1 MATPLFSIIIPT
13 FNAGKTLSFCL
24 DSVLI
29 QSFQDFEILI
39 IDAVSSDNTMS
50 IVEEYAA
57 ANTAITWI
65 SEKDKGIYDAMNKS
79 ISLAKGEWLYFL
91 GSDDKLYDA
100 EVLKKIMNSL
110 NENHSLDVLYG
121 NVSSNRLGIYD
132 GEFNAGKIRLKNI
145 CHQAIF
151 LRKTVFEKVGLYNIK
166 YRANADWDH
175 NFRWFFSD
183 LIQKKHVDILVAV
196 YADGGFSSVNND
208 DEFISHRRLNYLNY
222 GHNQLTWRRKFII
235 VMSESLA
242 AIAKG
247 DIKKLIMVIRQFR
260 FLLP

>member
-151 LRKTVFEKVGLYNIK
+151 LRKTVFTTL
-166 YRANADWDH
+166 
-175 NFRWFFSD
+175 
-183 LIQKKHVDILVAV
+183 
-196 YADGGFSSVNND
+196 
-208 DEFISHRRLNYLNY
+208 
-222 GHNQLTWRRKFII
+222 
-235 VMSESLA
+235 
-242 AIAKG
+242 
-247 DIKKLIMVIRQFR
+247 
-260 FLLP
+260 

>member
-110 NENHSLDVLYG
+110 NENHSLDV
-121 NVSSNRLGIYD
+121 
-132 GEFNAGKIRLKNI
+132 
-145 CHQAIF
+145 
-151 LRKTVFEKVGLYNIK
+151 
-166 YRANADWDH
+166 
-175 NFRWFFSD
+175 
-183 LIQKKHVDILVAV
+183 DILVAV